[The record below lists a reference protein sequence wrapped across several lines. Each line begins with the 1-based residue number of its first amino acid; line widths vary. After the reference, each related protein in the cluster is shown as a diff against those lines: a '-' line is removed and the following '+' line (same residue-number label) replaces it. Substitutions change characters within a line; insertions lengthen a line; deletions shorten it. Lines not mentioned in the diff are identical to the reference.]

1 MDKLFKIRYETAKQD
16 TIDFKKEIYNMKTF
30 YPDDP
35 NLSDRDKEL
44 VERTYYLFKTI
55 RKLLKTFAD
64 NSKCKRSLYV
74 HKIEPRIDN
83 CFAEAKCASSMYTQ
97 MSFIYEQ
104 VVHDIR
110 FDNCRDDYIICLLY
124 TSPSPRDLSTSRM
137 PSSA

>member
-1 MDKLFKIRYETAKQD
+1 MDKMFKIRYETAKHPD
-16 TIDFKKEIYNMKTF
+16 IDFNKEIYNMKTF

-35 NLSDRDKEL
+35 NLSDEDKRL
-44 VERTYYLFKTI
+44 VERTYYLFKVV

-64 NSKCKRSLYV
+64 NKKCARGLYV
-74 HKIEPRIDN
+74 NKIEPRIDN

-110 FDNCRDDYIICLLY
+110 FNNCRDEYIIAMNSL
-124 TSPSPRDLSTSRM
+124 
-137 PSSA
+137 

>member
-1 MDKLFKIRYETAKQD
+1 MDKMFKIRYETAKMG
-16 TIDFKKEIYNMKTF
+16 TIDFNKEIYNMKTF

-44 VERTYYLFKTI
+44 VERTYYLFKVV

-64 NSKCKRSLYV
+64 NKKCARGLYV
-74 HKIEPRIDN
+74 NKIEPRIDE
-83 CFAEAKCASSMYTQ
+83 CFANAKCASSMYTQ

-110 FDNCRDDYIICLLY
+110 FNNMRDDYIIAMNSL
-124 TSPSPRDLSTSRM
+124 
-137 PSSA
+137 

>member
-1 MDKLFKIRYETAKQD
+1 MDKMFKTRYEVAKSD
-16 TIDFKKEIYNMKTF
+16 NVDLKREIYNPKTF

-35 NLSDRDKEL
+35 NLSDEDKRL
-44 VERTYYLFKTI
+44 VERTYYLFKVV

-64 NSKCKRSLYV
+64 NKKCARGLYV
-74 HKIEPRIDN
+74 NKIEPRIDN

-110 FDNCRDDYIICLLY
+110 FNNCRDDYIIAMNKL
-124 TSPSPRDLSTSRM
+124 
-137 PSSA
+137 

>member
-44 VERTYYLFKTI
+44 VERTYYLFKVV

-64 NSKCKRSLYV
+64 NKKCARGLYV
-74 HKIEPRIDN
+74 NKIEPRIDN

-104 VVHDIR
+104 VTHDIR
-110 FDNCRDDYIICLLY
+110 FDNCRDDYIIAMNKL
-124 TSPSPRDLSTSRM
+124 
-137 PSSA
+137 

>member
-1 MDKLFKIRYETAKQD
+1 MDKLFKIRYEYAKHPD
-16 TIDFKKEIYNMKTF
+16 IDFNKEIYNMKTF

-35 NLSDRDKEL
+35 NLSDEDKRL

-64 NSKCKRSLYV
+64 NKKCARGLYV
-74 HKIEPRIDN
+74 NKIEPRIDN

-110 FDNCRDDYIICLLY
+110 FDNCRDDYIIAMNSL
-124 TSPSPRDLSTSRM
+124 
-137 PSSA
+137 

>member
-1 MDKLFKIRYETAKQD
+1 MDKMFKIRYETAKQD

-35 NLSDRDKEL
+35 NLSDEDKRL
-44 VERTYYLFKTI
+44 VERTYYLFKVV

-64 NSKCKRSLYV
+64 NKKCARGLYV
-74 HKIEPRIDN
+74 NKIEPRIDN

-110 FDNCRDDYIICLLY
+110 FDNCRDDYIIAMNKL
-124 TSPSPRDLSTSRM
+124 
-137 PSSA
+137 

>member
-1 MDKLFKIRYETAKQD
+1 MDKMFKTRYEVAKSD
-16 TIDFKKEIYNMKTF
+16 NVDLKREIYNPKTF

-44 VERTYYLFKTI
+44 VDRTYYMFKVI

-64 NSKCKRSLYV
+64 NKKCARGLYV
-74 HKIEPRIDN
+74 NKIEPRIDN

-110 FDNCRDDYIICLLY
+110 FDNCRDDYIIAMNKL
-124 TSPSPRDLSTSRM
+124 
-137 PSSA
+137 

>member
-1 MDKLFKIRYETAKQD
+1 MDKMFKTRYEVAKSD
-16 TIDFKKEIYNMKTF
+16 NVDLKREIYNPKTF

-44 VERTYYLFKTI
+44 VERTYYLFKVV

-64 NSKCKRSLYV
+64 NKKCARGLYV
-74 HKIEPRIDN
+74 NKIEPRIDN

-110 FDNCRDDYIICLLY
+110 FDNCRDDYIIAMNKL
-124 TSPSPRDLSTSRM
+124 
-137 PSSA
+137 

>member
-1 MDKLFKIRYETAKQD
+1 MDKMFKIRYETAKMG
-16 TIDFKKEIYNMKTF
+16 TIDFNKEIYNMKTF

-35 NLSDRDKEL
+35 NLSDEDKRL

-74 HKIEPRIDN
+74 HKIEPRIDQ

-110 FDNCRDDYIICLLY
+110 FDNCRDDYIIAMNKL
-124 TSPSPRDLSTSRM
+124 
-137 PSSA
+137 

>member
-1 MDKLFKIRYETAKQD
+1 MDKMFKIRYETAKQD
-16 TIDFKKEIYNMKTF
+16 TINFKKEIYNMKTF

-44 VERTYYLFKTI
+44 VERTYYLFKVV

-74 HKIEPRIDN
+74 HKIEPRIDQ
-83 CFAEAKCASSMYTQ
+83 CFADAKCASSMYTQ

-110 FDNCRDDYIICLLY
+110 FDNCRDDYIIAMNSL
-124 TSPSPRDLSTSRM
+124 
-137 PSSA
+137 

>member
-44 VERTYYLFKTI
+44 VDRTYYLFKTI

-74 HKIEPRIDN
+74 HKIEPRIDQ
-83 CFAEAKCASSMYTQ
+83 CFADAKCASSMYTQ

-110 FDNCRDDYIICLLY
+110 FNNCRDDYIIAMNSL
-124 TSPSPRDLSTSRM
+124 
-137 PSSA
+137 

>member
-16 TIDFKKEIYNMKTF
+16 TIDFNKEIYNMKTF

-35 NLSDRDKEL
+35 NLTVLEKDY
-44 VERTYYLFKTI
+44 VERTYHLFKVI

-64 NSKCKRSLYV
+64 NNKCKRGLYV
-74 HKIEPRIDN
+74 NKIEPRIDN

-97 MSFIYEQ
+97 MNFIYEQ

-110 FDNCRDDYIICLLY
+110 FDNCRDDYIIAMNGL
-124 TSPSPRDLSTSRM
+124 
-137 PSSA
+137 

>member
-16 TIDFKKEIYNMKTF
+16 TINFKKEIYNMKTF

-64 NSKCKRSLYV
+64 NKKCARSLYV
-74 HKIEPRIDN
+74 HKIEPRIDQ
-83 CFAEAKCASSMYTQ
+83 CFADAKCASSMYTQ

-110 FDNCRDDYIICLLY
+110 FNNCRDDYIIAMNSL
-124 TSPSPRDLSTSRM
+124 
-137 PSSA
+137 

>member
-1 MDKLFKIRYETAKQD
+1 MDKMFKLRYETAKQD

-35 NLSDRDKEL
+35 NLSDEDKRL
-44 VERTYYLFKTI
+44 VERTYYLFKVV

-64 NSKCKRSLYV
+64 NKKCARGLYV
-74 HKIEPRIDN
+74 NKIEPRIDD

-110 FDNCRDDYIICLLY
+110 FDNCRDDYIIAMNGL
-124 TSPSPRDLSTSRM
+124 
-137 PSSA
+137 

>member
-1 MDKLFKIRYETAKQD
+1 MDKMFKTRYEVAKSD
-16 TIDFKKEIYNMKTF
+16 NVDLKREIYNPKTF

-35 NLSDRDKEL
+35 NLSDEDKRL
-44 VERTYYLFKTI
+44 VERTYYLFKVV

-64 NSKCKRSLYV
+64 NKKCARGLYV
-74 HKIEPRIDN
+74 NKIEPRIDQ

-110 FDNCRDDYIICLLY
+110 FNNCRDDYIIAMNKL
-124 TSPSPRDLSTSRM
+124 
-137 PSSA
+137 

>member
-1 MDKLFKIRYETAKQD
+1 MDKMFKTRYEVAKSD
-16 TIDFKKEIYNMKTF
+16 NVDLKREIYNPKTF

-35 NLSDRDKEL
+35 NLSDEDKRL
-44 VERTYYLFKTI
+44 VERTYYLFKVV

-64 NSKCKRSLYV
+64 NKKCARGLYV
-74 HKIEPRIDN
+74 NKIEPRIDN

-110 FDNCRDDYIICLLY
+110 FNNCRDDYIIAMNGL
-124 TSPSPRDLSTSRM
+124 
-137 PSSA
+137 

>member
-1 MDKLFKIRYETAKQD
+1 MDKMFKIRYETAKMG
-16 TIDFKKEIYNMKTF
+16 TIDFNKEIYNMKTF

-74 HKIEPRIDN
+74 HKIEPRIDQ
-83 CFAEAKCASSMYTQ
+83 CFADAKCASSMYTQ

-110 FDNCRDDYIICLLY
+110 FNNCRDDYIIAMNSL
-124 TSPSPRDLSTSRM
+124 
-137 PSSA
+137 

>member
-35 NLSDRDKEL
+35 NLSDEDKRL

-64 NSKCKRSLYV
+64 NKKCARGLYV
-74 HKIEPRIDN
+74 DKIEPRIDN

-97 MSFIYEQ
+97 MSFIYVQ

-110 FDNCRDDYIICLLY
+110 FDNCRDDYIIAMNSL
-124 TSPSPRDLSTSRM
+124 
-137 PSSA
+137 

>member
-1 MDKLFKIRYETAKQD
+1 MDKMFKTRYEVAKSD
-16 TIDFKKEIYNMKTF
+16 NVDLKREIYNPKTF

-35 NLSDRDKEL
+35 NLSDEDKRL
-44 VERTYYLFKTI
+44 VERTYHLFKVI

-64 NSKCKRSLYV
+64 NSKCKRGLYV
-74 HKIEPRIDN
+74 NKIEPRIDN

-110 FDNCRDDYIICLLY
+110 FNNCRDDYIIAMNSL
-124 TSPSPRDLSTSRM
+124 
-137 PSSA
+137 

>member
-1 MDKLFKIRYETAKQD
+1 MDKMFITRYEVAKSD
-16 TIDFKKEIYNMKTF
+16 NVDLKREIYNPKTF

-35 NLSDRDKEL
+35 NLSDEDKRL
-44 VERTYYLFKTI
+44 VERTYYLFKVV

-64 NSKCKRSLYV
+64 NKKCARGLYV
-74 HKIEPRIDN
+74 NKIEPRIDQ

-110 FDNCRDDYIICLLY
+110 FDNCRDDYIIAMNKL
-124 TSPSPRDLSTSRM
+124 
-137 PSSA
+137 

>member
-1 MDKLFKIRYETAKQD
+1 MFKIRYETAKQD
-16 TIDFKKEIYNMKTF
+16 TINFKKEIYNMKTF

-44 VERTYYLFKTI
+44 VERTYYLFKVI

-74 HKIEPRIDN
+74 HKIEPRIDQ
-83 CFAEAKCASSMYTQ
+83 CFADAKCASSMYTQ

-110 FDNCRDDYIICLLY
+110 FNNCRDDYIICLLY
-124 TSPSPRDLSTSRM
+124 TSPSPRDQSGSRM

>member
-1 MDKLFKIRYETAKQD
+1 MDKLFKIRYEYAKHPD
-16 TIDFKKEIYNMKTF
+16 IDFNKEKYNMKTF

-44 VERTYYLFKTI
+44 VEKTYHLFKVI

-64 NSKCKRSLYV
+64 NSKCKRGLYV
-74 HKIEPRIDN
+74 NKIEPRIDD

-110 FDNCRDDYIICLLY
+110 FDNCRDDYIIAMN
-124 TSPSPRDLSTSRM
+124 SI
-137 PSSA
+137 

>member
-1 MDKLFKIRYETAKQD
+1 MDKMFKIRYETAKQD
-16 TIDFKKEIYNMKTF
+16 TIDFNKEIYNMKTF

-35 NLSDRDKEL
+35 NLSDEDKRL

-74 HKIEPRIDN
+74 HKIEPRIDQ
-83 CFAEAKCASSMYTQ
+83 CFADAKCASSMYTQ

-110 FDNCRDDYIICLLY
+110 FDNCRDDYIIAMNSL
-124 TSPSPRDLSTSRM
+124 
-137 PSSA
+137 